1 MRRGAHRAEK
11 QDVVTT
17 HVSLPIQSDR
27 AASKSAGQS
36 TPLGWLVARLVKAKG
51 DNPAGAALDFIRRD
65 AQDPRA
71 AESLVN
77 ALVEAATERKVVS
90 AELDATAIR
99 ALNAPTAR
107 RVLAI
112 WLMVAEAAR
121 PTGDGRGRANSA
133 ALWHENLARRARCSV
148 DTVGRA
154 VRALHASGA
163 FKKWQA
169 PPGSPG
175 IARQKTGEGR
185 CYLTYVMQLP
195 RAVVRAVREFWQ
207 VRLSPA
213 PRPEA
218 LQRPAG
224 GPTRRAHAAPVA
236 TAPPAQAP
244 PAQAPPEEAHA
255 ARLAALV
262 SLGLKPV

>member
-1 MRRGAHRAEK
+1 
-11 QDVVTT
+11 
-17 HVSLPIQSDR
+17 
-27 AASKSAGQS
+27 
-36 TPLGWLVARLVKAKG
+36 VARLVKGKG
-51 DNPAGAALDFIRRD
+51 ENPAGAALDFVRRD
-65 AQDPRA
+65 AADPRA
-71 AESLVN
+71 AESLVR
-77 ALVEAATERKVVS
+77 ALVEAATERKVTS

-154 VRALHASGA
+154 LRALHASGA
-163 FKKWQA
+163 LKKWQA

-175 IARQKTGEGR
+175 IARQKTGEQR

-195 RAVVRAVREFWQ
+195 RAVIRAVREFWQ

-224 GPTRRAHAAPVA
+224 GPTRPAQAAPVA
-236 TAPPAQAP
+236 TAP

-262 SLGLKPV
+262 AIGLKPV